1 MNQNDLNRAVA
12 RATGES
18 ISAVK
23 RLGFMLEEPTQPIED
38 PTDPVHGGR
47 VIDWDDFDLFREKLD
62 EGSFL
67 LEAAIC

>member
-62 EGSFL
+62 EGSFFP
-67 LEAAIC
+67 EAAIC